1 MAYLFLS
8 SLSGAV
14 TGLLLEKLTNA
25 VLLKE
30 RVYIVYI
37 VVYVSFFVLLQLAGF
52 AYAIAMNT
60 FVFEKVSDELNRR
73 LADAMVRIEYFD
85 LEKKEKLDAIYRA
98 RECIEDERIPGC
110 FMQTVMLAGTI
121 VALVSSFLLL
131 AAGT

>member
-1 MAYLFLS
+1 M
-8 SLSGAV
+8 
-14 TGLLLEKLTNA
+14 
-25 VLLKE
+25 
-30 RVYIVYI
+30 YI

-121 VALVSSFLLL
+121 VRWSARFSLL
-131 AAGT
+131 AAWNVNGFPGDFWGCFFPSGNADSGKRR